1 MTVTFSAD
9 AGAGAGA
16 DVDVDAD
23 ILREDV
29 DRIPRGAANVEN
41 VCDLRMPARPISRKP
56 FNIGRYG
63 LRAVTVTIISGL
75 HARGRRGRDMSAGRD
90 HNADGPKKDH
100 YFTGVRGRFTFCK
113 FASLPVCLR
122 FLNCPICAKKT
133 KIVNVWFILLRLAPK
148 HETQLNYNCAGIPG
162 YHRSQVSKSFIPIVR
177 K

>member
-9 AGAGAGA
+9 AGAGA

-41 VCDLRMPARPISRKP
+41 ECDLRMPARPISRKP

-63 LRAVTVTIISGL
+63 WRAVTVTIISGL

-100 YFTGVRGRFTFCK
+100 NFTGVRGRFTFCK
-113 FASLPVCLR
+113 FAGLPVCLR
-122 FLNCPICAKKT
+122 FLNCPICAKKNT
-133 KIVNVWFILLRLAPK
+133 DCECVVHFTSLGAKTRNSAQLQLRGHP
-148 HETQLNYNCAGIPG
+148 
-162 YHRSQVSKSFIPIVR
+162 RVSS
-177 K
+177 

>member
-1 MTVTFSAD
+1 MHA
-9 AGAGAGA
+9 AGA
-16 DVDVDAD
+16 
-23 ILREDV
+23 
-29 DRIPRGAANVEN
+29 
-41 VCDLRMPARPISRKP
+41 
-56 FNIGRYG
+56 
-63 LRAVTVTIISGL
+63 
-75 HARGRRGRDMSAGRD
+75 RGRDMSAGRD

-113 FASLPVCLR
+113 FAGLPVCLR